1 MRSTSPLLS
10 PGPDGGFTVEPL
22 WPESVP
28 AVTALYRQ
36 HLADGTAGLPPEAP
50 DPDAMRR
57 WIGLLRAQG
66 LPSLVALDAR
76 RRVLGFAWVAPF
88 RFARDG
94 DPTVETLV
102 HVQRR
107 HRERGVGASLIGGLL
122 RGCARLG
129 RNHLVAVVPDLGS
142 RAALHLHRKLGF
154 EPGGRFAVIGHRP
167 DDWVDMLLLRRALQP
182 AGC

>member
-10 PGPDGGFTVEPL
+10 PGLDAGFTVEPL

-36 HLADGTAGLPPEAP
+36 HLADGTAGLPAEVLDPE
-50 DPDAMRR
+50 AMRR
-57 WIGLLRAQG
+57 RIGLLRAQG
-66 LPSLVALDAR
+66 LPSLVALDSR

-88 RFARDG
+88 RYARDN
-94 DPTVETLV
+94 DPAVETLV

-107 HRERGVGASLIGGLL
+107 SRQRGVGSSLLGGLL
-122 RGCARLG
+122 RGCARLS
-129 RNHLVAVVPDLGS
+129 RDRLVALVPDLGS

-154 EPGGRFAVIGHRP
+154 EPDGRLAVIGHRP
-167 DDWVDMLLLRRALQP
+167 GDWVDMLLLRRTLQP
-182 AGC
+182 AG